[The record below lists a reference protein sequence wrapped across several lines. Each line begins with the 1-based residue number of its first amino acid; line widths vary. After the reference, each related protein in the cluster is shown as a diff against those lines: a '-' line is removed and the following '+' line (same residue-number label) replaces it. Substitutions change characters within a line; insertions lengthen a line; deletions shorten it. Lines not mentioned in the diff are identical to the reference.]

1 MLKGKQKK
9 LDVNKDGKISG
20 DDFAMLKNVRMQ
32 KKDAMG
38 KKVVK
43 AEKGK
48 MVNGTGKYID
58 LPENIPSLLGE
69 SEKKLK
75 LFKEYSKS
83 IGKFSK
89 KKMGGGMM
97 QKPIMAE
104 KGKMIIEAEAPDL
117 GGMMGAAATLGLA
130 DRLTEVD
137 IANAERIARRKPL
150 PALEEY
156 KRKPITPKERRERD
170 ITKRA
175 TADLYKDKPVKTL
188 KRMGGGM
195 MMQDSMGYKKGG
207 AVRGGRAEIKG
218 LRPAKMF

>member
-43 AEKGK
+43 AE
-48 MVNGTGKYID
+48 
-58 LPENIPSLLGE
+58 S
-69 SEKKLK
+69 
-75 LFKEYSKS
+75 
-83 IGKFSK
+83 
-89 KKMGGGMM
+89 
-97 QKPIMAE
+97 
-104 KGKMIIEAEAPDL
+104 GKMITEAEAPDL
-117 GGMMGAAATLGLA
+117 GGMMGAQAAPEAL

-137 IANAERIARRKPL
+137 IANAERAARRRPL
-150 PALEEY
+150 PMLQEERAARRPPLPTLQEPQQF
-156 KRKPITPKERRERD
+156 KKDKPITPKERREKD
-170 ITKRA
+170 IAKRA
-175 TADLYKDKPVKTL
+175 QKK
-188 KRMGGGM
+188 MGGG

>member
-20 DDFAMLKNVRMQ
+20 DDFSMLKNVRMQ

-43 AEKGK
+43 AE
-48 MVNGTGKYID
+48 
-58 LPENIPSLLGE
+58 S
-69 SEKKLK
+69 
-75 LFKEYSKS
+75 
-83 IGKFSK
+83 
-89 KKMGGGMM
+89 
-97 QKPIMAE
+97 
-104 KGKMIIEAEAPDL
+104 GKMITEAEAPTL
-117 GGMMGAAATLGLA
+117 GGIMGAAGEAAAPTALDS

-137 IANAERIARRKPL
+137 IANAERVARRRPL
-150 PALEEY
+150 PMLEEY
-156 KRKPITPKERRERD
+156 KRKPITPKERREKD
-170 ITKRA
+170 IAKRA
-175 TADLYKDKPVKTL
+175 QKK
-188 KRMGGGM
+188 MGGG